1 MYQIII
7 KPIIAN
13 INPPVLSWLVLTS
26 FSFLSILFI
35 FDGNMAYKI
44 PSINKNRPNAMINS
58 FMIKLFCF
66 RLYISK
72 NLKIHYQEKVLKTSL
87 LQLVIFRMLASL
99 YKMQKT
105 QDLDR
110 RHLRRFYFFLHH
122 LLLS

>member
-26 FSFLSILFI
+26 FSLLSILFI

-58 FMIKLFCF
+58 FMINFYWFVLGFVF
-66 RLYISK
+66 PK
-72 NLKIHYQEKVLKTSL
+72 NLKNSL
-87 LQLVIFRMLASL
+87 SGDNINEVSPPINAFS
-99 YKMQKT
+99 
-105 QDLDR
+105 
-110 RHLRRFYFFLHH
+110 
-122 LLLS
+122 